1 MVSDVSF
8 WKTLLHSKHFRLCLQ
23 GLEGS
28 SSRGMAGMMGVLEGA
43 DMTVPVMPDWILVT
57 ACVPAPME
65 LRRVDNEAGV
75 LLDGETM
82 I

>member
-1 MVSDVSF
+1 
-8 WKTLLHSKHFRLCLQ
+8 
-23 GLEGS
+23 
-28 SSRGMAGMMGVLEGA
+28 MMGVLEGA